1 MAGRGPCS
9 AIRLSIYERNNAST
23 KVVRIV
29 TKSLAP
35 RSLINEKFDQE
46 VRAPGDRGTTF
57 TILLS
62 WAEALARPPEKDGR
76 DDRSPLAGAICGRWT
91 ESNLKK
97 PKNGVS
103 TSQANP
109 VADIARL

>member
-57 TILLS
+57 TILFS
-62 WAEALARPPEKDGR
+62 RAGALTRPLGKDGR
-76 DDRSPLAGAICGRWT
+76 DDRSPWRGRDMR
-91 ESNLKK
+91 SM
-97 PKNGVS
+97 G
-103 TSQANP
+103 
-109 VADIARL
+109 